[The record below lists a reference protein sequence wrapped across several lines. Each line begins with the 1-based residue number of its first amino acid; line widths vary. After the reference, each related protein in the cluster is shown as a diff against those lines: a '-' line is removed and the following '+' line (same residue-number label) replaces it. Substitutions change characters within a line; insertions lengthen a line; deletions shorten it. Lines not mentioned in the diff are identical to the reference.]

1 MNIEEVKFDL
11 EHNTWKYNNA
21 IFKIQDTDFIAF
33 QYIEKIAQIQCKQIE
48 IVDNL
53 ESISVSKNELF
64 EVTNSKLYVFKC
76 ESFDKEITLKD
87 TYIICTKVDV
97 DKCSNVI
104 EIPKLTDLFI
114 KDWLFSV
121 CEGVSQS
128 KLENLFMNTSNIYCL
143 KQYVDIITTF
153 NLSERE
159 SVLDELVSHNQIQF
173 ENSKTVFDFA
183 TSIVNFDLNALL
195 NIYRNIDYIDINN
208 VGLVT
213 ILIGQVR
220 KLIDVK
226 CNSTFSSELG
236 ITEKQFYYLKSHCG
250 YSLGQLLKLYDLLTG
265 MALKLKTGYL
275 DSGYWVDYLILNFAT
290 IYSER

>member
-1 MNIEEVKFDL
+1 MNIEEVKSDL
-11 EHNTWKYNNA
+11 ENNTWKYNNA

-33 QYIEKIAQIQCKQIE
+33 QYIEKIAQIQGKQIE

-53 ESISVSKNELF
+53 ENISVSRNELF
-64 EVTNSKLYVFKC
+64 EVTNCKLYVFKC
-76 ESFDKEITLKD
+76 ETFDKEITLKD
-87 TYIICTKVDV
+87 TYIICKKLDV
-97 DKCSNVI
+97 DNCSNVI

-128 KLENLFMNTSNIYCL
+128 KLENLFMNTRNIYCL

-159 SVLDELVSHNQIQF
+159 SVLDELVSYNQSQF

-183 TSIVNFDLNALL
+183 TSIVNFDLNTLL

-208 VGLVT
+208 IGLVT
-213 ILIGQVR
+213 ILMGQIR
-220 KLIDVK
+220 KFIDAK
-226 CNSTFSSELG
+226 CNNIFSSELNM
-236 ITEKQFYYLKSHCG
+236 TEKQFYYLKSHCK
-250 YSLGQLLKLYDLLTG
+250 YSLKQLLELYEFLTD
-265 MALKLKTGYL
+265 MDVKLKTGQIEP
-275 DSGYWVDYLILNFAT
+275 SYWIDYIILNFAA
-290 IYSER
+290 IYSKE